1 MAQLKNTAITGNLYV
16 SGNVTT
22 GSGADLN
29 VIASGN
35 CLKYAQNLGT
45 SAVKFKWEDNVVKM
59 YVDNVLMRQFVGMW
73 NNNITDCNIN
83 YQTIVVKGNGN
94 NWITINEPND
104 GFRLINCYNG
114 DRNATDHQV
123 VSIDRNTSGKYLNIW
138 FNKAV
143 SSSTYIRL
151 ELFWLKY

>member
-1 MAQLKNTAITGNLYV
+1 MAQLKSTTISGNLYV

-29 VIASGN
+29 VIASGA
-35 CLKYAQNLGT
+35 CLKYAHNLGA
-45 SAVKFKWEDNVVKM
+45 SAVRFKWEDNVIKM
-59 YVDNVLMRQFVGMW
+59 YVDNVLMRKFTGVW
-73 NNNITDCNIN
+73 NEDLNDNNLS

-94 NWITINEPND
+94 NWITVSEPGD
-104 GFRLINCYNG
+104 TYRLINCYNG

-138 FNKAV
+138 FNKALN
-143 SSSTYIRL
+143 SSTYIRL
-151 ELFWLKY
+151 ELFWLRY